1 MHVDAQLVSDR
12 RCFSWAVNT
21 IGMAPGTLEVYHPI
35 SRFVANGMGRIPR
48 YSPQV
53 WLQEPV
59 PVGFVGQGC
68 GDSCLKSQTRLRFRV
83 VGIAVLIYRP
93 RGELFRIRTRVRV

>member
-1 MHVDAQLVSDR
+1 MQVDAQLVSDR
-12 RCFSWAVNT
+12 PCFSWAVNT

-35 SRFVANGMGRIPR
+35 SRFVANGMGRNPR

-59 PVGFVGQGC
+59 PVSFVGHG
-68 GDSCLKSQTRLRFRV
+68 GADTCLKTQTRLTFQV
-83 VGIAVLIYRP
+83 VGIAGLIYRP
-93 RGELFRIRTRVRV
+93 